1 MSHDHKLLIYKPR
14 LSKPH
19 PHPSSVLK
27 KKRPRRKSKWSTGVI
42 PKPKKKKVPAATPAA
57 LSESCS
63 SLSSLS
69 DASEDSDVIHHDVTR
84 TRNGDV
90 IAEHRGLTNGFHS
103 SSPRGERQK
112 KLAERVMTE
121 QMQLLGGDDNERTT
135 LPLVVD
141 RSKLRMSL
149 PYGFLRGSAVFTA
162 SPLSVPA

>member
-141 RSKLRMSL
+141 RSKLRVSG
-149 PYGFLRGSAVFTA
+149 PRR
-162 SPLSVPA
+162 